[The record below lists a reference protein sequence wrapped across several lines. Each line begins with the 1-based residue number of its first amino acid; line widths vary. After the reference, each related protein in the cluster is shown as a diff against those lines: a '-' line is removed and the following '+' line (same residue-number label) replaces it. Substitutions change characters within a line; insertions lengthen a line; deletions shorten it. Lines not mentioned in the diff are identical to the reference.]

1 MALDGQEMTRAILLA
16 LLLGATFVGT
26 QELFYDPFIVP
37 RLARWQQVPL
47 LWWGAAFVPEV
58 GVAVVAALLAQRA
71 REWVV
76 FCMLGALVVTSLQ
89 WLAGLLNEPGHHKVV
104 EGGIVHFGVQFLVLS
119 ILLLACVGTIR
130 LVRFGVRSH
139 AAV

>member
-1 MALDGQEMTRAILLA
+1 MTPSSSRGSPGGSRSLFCGGGQHLC
-16 LLLGATFVGT
+16 
-26 QELFYDPFIVP
+26 P
-37 RLARWQQVPL
+37 RSVSLSLPRCW
-47 LWWGAAFVPEV
+47 
-58 GVAVVAALLAQRA
+58 RN
-71 REWVV
+71 V

-119 ILLLACVGTIR
+119 LLLLACVGTIR